1 MKKLISI
8 VAITASLFSNAALS
22 NSDDTS
28 VSSVWLNQE
37 DIQQHLSAQ
46 LPRVDLAVST
56 SQIRQQIETAVQQ
69 AKLTYELNGRLA
81 YAKQSLPTNR
91 FKVVIA
97 E

>member
-8 VAITASLFSNAALS
+8 VAITASLFSNSALS

-28 VSSVWLNQE
+28 VSSTWLNKE
-37 DIQQHLSAQ
+37 DIQQHLTAQ
-46 LPRVDLAVST
+46 LPRIDLAVST
-56 SQIRQQIETAVQQ
+56 SQIRQQIEFAVQH

-81 YAKQSLPTNR
+81 SAKQSLPTNQI
-91 FKVVIA
+91 KVVIA